1 MPVIRILILLAA
13 AFAAGTSAQTRQVPV
28 ANAYTPPPEPAWDMR
43 KPEQVGMSSAALAAA
58 FDYAVAHATP
68 WPTDLRQM
76 LAETVETQ
84 PEGAITGPTK
94 PRGTV
99 NGLVIRNGYIVW
111 EHGDTRRVDMTFSAT
126 KSYVSTTVGL
136 ALDKGLI
143 RDVHDRMREYITDGA
158 FDSPHNSAITWHH
171 MLQQTNEW
179 EGTLFGKTDKA
190 DRRLGRDRA
199 LKAPGTLYEYNDVRV
214 NRTSLSSLQV
224 WKRPLPE
231 VLKELVM
238 DPIGASNTW
247 EWHGYSDSD
256 VVIDGRTMKSVGGG
270 GHWGGGLWI
279 SSRDHARFGLLFL
292 RRGTWGGRRL
302 ISEKWIDMATT
313 PGSVNPVYGYMW
325 WLNTGRKLWPSAPER
340 SFAALGGNLNAVWI
354 DPEHDLVVV
363 IRWIDN
369 QHIDG
374 FLARVLAAIKS

>member
-1 MPVIRILILLAA
+1 MRLPRILLLLAL
-13 AFAAGTSAQTRQVPV
+13 AGATAGAQASKPYV
-28 ANAYTPPPEPAWDMR
+28 PPPDPAWETR
-43 KPEQVGMSSAALAAA
+43 APEQVGMSAAALAEA
-58 FDYAVAHATP
+58 FKFADTHATP
-68 WPTDLRQM
+68 WPTDLRKM
-76 LAETVETQ
+76 LADTVESQ
-84 PEGAITGPTK
+84 PEGEITGPTK

-99 NGLVIRNGYIVW
+99 NGLVIRHGYIVW

-126 KSYVSTTVGL
+126 KSYLSTTVGL
-136 ALDKGLI
+136 AVDRGLI
-143 RDVHDRMREYITDGA
+143 RSVQDPMREYIKDGA
-158 FDSPHNSAITWHH
+158 FDSPHNSTITWHQ

-190 DRRLGRDRA
+190 DRRLGRDRV
-199 LKAPGTLYEYNDVRV
+199 LQQPGTLYEYNDVRV

-247 EWHGYSDSD
+247 EWHGYSNSD

-279 SSRDHARFGLLFL
+279 NTRDHARFGLLFL
-292 RRGTWGGRRL
+292 RKGQWGDRRI
-302 ISEKWIDMATT
+302 ISEQWVRMALT
-313 PGSVNPVYGYMW
+313 PGAVNPVYGYMW
-325 WLNTGRKLWPSAPER
+325 WLNTNQKLWPSAPAD
-340 SFAALGGNLNAVWI
+340 SFAALGGNLNAVWVS
-354 DPEHDLVVV
+354 PQHDLVVV

-369 QHIDG
+369 QQIDG
-374 FLARVLAAIKS
+374 FLGRVLAAIKK

>member
-1 MPVIRILILLAA
+1 M
-13 AFAAGTSAQTRQVPV
+13 
-28 ANAYTPPPEPAWDMR
+28 NAP
-43 KPEQVGMSSAALAAA
+43 ALAEA
-58 FDYAVAHATP
+58 FKFAEAHSTP
-68 WPTDLRQM
+68 WPTDLRKM
-76 LAETVETQ
+76 LADTVESQ
-84 PEGAITGPTK
+84 PEGEITGPTK
-94 PRGTV
+94 PRGTL

-136 ALDKGLI
+136 AVDRGII
-143 RDVHDRMREYITDGA
+143 RNVQDPMRQYIKDGA
-158 FDSPHNSAITWHH
+158 FDSPHNSTITWHH

-199 LKAPGTLYEYNDVRV
+199 LQKPGTLYEYNDVRV
-214 NRTSLSSLQV
+214 NRTALSSLQV

-238 DPIGASNTW
+238 DPIGASSTW
-247 EWHGYSDSD
+247 EWHGYSNSD

-279 SSRDHARFGLLFL
+279 NTRDHARFGLLFL
-292 RRGTWGGRRL
+292 RKGQWGDRRI
-302 ISEKWIDMATT
+302 ISEKWVQMALT

-325 WLNTGRKLWPSAPER
+325 WLNTNQKLWPSAPVD
-340 SFAALGGNLNAVWI
+340 SFAALGGNHNAVWVS
-354 DPEHDLVVV
+354 PQHDLVVV

-369 QHIDG
+369 QQIDG
-374 FLARVLAAIKS
+374 FLARVLAAIKK

>member
-1 MPVIRILILLAA
+1 MRLLRLSILLALA
-13 AFAAGTSAQTRQVPV
+13 IAGAGRAQVPAPAAAKV
-28 ANAYTPPPEPAWDMR
+28 YTPPAEPAWETR
-43 KPEQVGMSSAALAAA
+43 KPEQVGMSSDGLAAA
-58 FDYAVAHATP
+58 FKFATDNATP
-68 WPTDLRQM
+68 WPTDLRKM
-76 LAETVETQ
+76 LADTVESG
-84 PEGAITGPTK
+84 PEGEITGPTK
-94 PRGTV
+94 PRGAV

-136 ALDKGLI
+136 ALDRGLI
-143 RDVHDRMREYITDGA
+143 RNVNDKMRDYVKDGA
-158 FDSPHNSAITWHH
+158 FDSPHNSQITWHH

-199 LKAPGTLYEYNDVRV
+199 LKTPGTLYEYNDVRV
-214 NRTSLSSLQV
+214 NRTSLSSMQV
-224 WKRPLPE
+224 WRRPLPE

-247 EWHGYSDSD
+247 EWHGYSNSD
-256 VVIDGRTMKSVGGG
+256 LVIGGRTMTSVGGG
-270 GHWGGGLWI
+270 GHWGGGI
-279 SSRDHARFGLLFL
+279 FINSRDHARFGLLFL
-292 RRGTWGGRRL
+292 RRGRWGDRQL

-325 WLNTGRKLWPSAPER
+325 WLNTNRKLWPSAPEK

-354 DPEHDLVVV
+354 SPEHDLVAI

-369 QHIDG
+369 RQIDG
-374 FLARVLAAIKS
+374 FLARVLAAIKK